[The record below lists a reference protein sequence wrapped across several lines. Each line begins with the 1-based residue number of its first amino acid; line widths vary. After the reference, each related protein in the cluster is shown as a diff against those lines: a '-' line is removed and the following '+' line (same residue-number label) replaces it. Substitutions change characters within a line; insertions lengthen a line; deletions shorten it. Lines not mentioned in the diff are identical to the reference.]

1 MALVL
6 VGASNAVNLTDGL
19 DGLAIGL
26 MLIAAGAMTVLAYLE
41 GNADFARYLELSRP
55 RDASELAI
63 FSAAMTGA
71 SLGFLW
77 FNAHPAEVF
86 MGDVGSLAL
95 GGGLGTV
102 AVLLKQELLLPFIA
116 GVYVL
121 EAFVGHPAGR
131 QFQAAGE
138 ANFQNGPLAPPL
150 RTIGMGRIQGDH
162 PLLDRRAAAG
172 VVRADDVETEM
183 KVEGARAVVVGMA
196 RSGVAAV
203 ELLMEQGARVTAVD
217 QSAVANPKLVEL
229 GVSVQPQEAA
239 AFEGA
244 DLVVLSPGVPAD
256 LEVLQPV
263 RGRGI
268 PVIGDLELAS
278 WFLKGEIIG
287 ITGSNGK
294 TTTTAMTGH
303 ILQASGIP
311 VQVGGNI
318 GTPPASMVR
327 TSRAGQWNVLEL
339 SSFQLETISTFRAHI
354 GAASKC
360 YARSSGSPLY
370 VREVRGR
377 EGSPVRKPAFGR
389 FRGAE
394 CGRSRDARVRGTHRR
409 EIHVLQLDEQ
419 GRARCMARSRIKLL
433 LDDEPLM
440 AAAEVPLRGVHNL
453 ENTMAA
459 AIIARLAGATHEQI
473 RAAVMSFPGVEHRL
487 EFVRDLDGV
496 AWYND
501 SKATNV
507 DATLKALA
515 AFPGGLWVILGGK
528 DKNSD
533 YRPLAAAMKEKTR
546 GVLLIGAAADK
557 IENHLH
563 GRKYPR

>member
-1 MALVL
+1 MK
-6 VGASNAVNLTDGL
+6 NA
-19 DGLAIGL
+19 A
-26 MLIAAGAMTVLAYLE
+26 
-41 GNADFARYLELSRP
+41 
-55 RDASELAI
+55 
-63 FSAAMTGA
+63 
-71 SLGFLW
+71 
-77 FNAHPAEVF
+77 
-86 MGDVGSLAL
+86 
-95 GGGLGTV
+95 
-102 AVLLKQELLLPFIA
+102 
-116 GVYVL
+116 
-121 EAFVGHPAGR
+121 
-131 QFQAAGE
+131 
-138 ANFQNGPLAPPL
+138 
-150 RTIGMGRIQGDH
+150 
-162 PLLDRRAAAG
+162 
-172 VVRADDVETEM
+172 M

-217 QSAVANPKLVEL
+217 QAAVANPKLVEL
-229 GVSVQPQEAA
+229 GVPVLPQEAA

-256 LEVLQPV
+256 LEVLQSV

-268 PVIGDLELAS
+268 PVVGDLELAS
-278 WFLKGEIIG
+278 WFLTGEIIG

-318 GTPPASMVR
+318 GTPPASMVK
-327 TSRAGQWNVLEL
+327 TSREDQWNVLEL

-354 GAASKC
+354 GAALNVTPDHLDRHYTFEKYAAAKERLFENQRSDDFAVLNADDPVTRGYGDRMASKSTWF
-360 YARSSGSPLY
+360 SSTQQVKSGAWLD
-370 VREVRGR
+370 RGQI
-377 EGSPVRKPAFGR
+377 V
-389 FRGAE
+389 
-394 CGRSRDARVRGTHRR
+394 
-409 EIHVLQLDEQ
+409 
-419 GRARCMARSRIKLL
+419 
-433 LDDEPLM
+433 LDDKPLM
-440 AAAEVPLRGVHNL
+440 AAAEVPLRGIHNL

-459 AIIARLAGATHEQI
+459 AIIARLAGASHEQI

-487 EFVRDLDGV
+487 EFVRELDGV

-557 IENHLH
+557 IENHIH
-563 GRKYPR
+563 GEVSIVKCGTLESAVRHAHLSARSGDTVLLAPACASFDQFENFEHRGREFKRLVNELRGELGKN